1 MIKWRKLTKEAL
13 AETKERFAAD
23 GYVMRWFAMAQEVIL
38 ATLGPEWWKANC
50 LTTSERADQF
60 LCLPTDSEDHRYDFQ
75 HRIVRLGHMLYQLQ
89 DCAGYEDFVEG
100 LKSRDLESTFFELHV
115 AALLRDAGHS
125 VNFVKESSR
134 KGADYDL
141 SVTIETTPVH
151 VEAKSKRSGD
161 ALNAKSLRNKLK
173 TARKQLP
180 AEGPGI
186 IFVGVPVEWTMQAD
200 AEKEIGSVLANF
212 LRETGRVNHVIL
224 VWEQWL
230 ELSKGRGRVTRVRQ
244 YDNLQTRFPLPP
256 SEIVKTLTGPIS
268 LDPANQQF
276 RPSFW

>member
-1 MIKWRKLTKEAL
+1 MQ
-13 AETKERFAAD
+13 
-23 GYVMRWFAMAQEVIL
+23 WFAMAQEVIL
-38 ATLGPEWWKANC
+38 RTLGPEWWKANC
-50 LTTSERADQF
+50 TTTSERADPF
-60 LCLPTDSEDHRYDFQ
+60 LRLPTASEGHRSDFE

-89 DCAGYEDFVEG
+89 DCTGYEDFIEG
-100 LKSRDLESTFFELHV
+100 LKSRDLESTFFELRV
-115 AALLRDAGHS
+115 AALLKDAGHS
-125 VNFVKESSR
+125 VRFVKESSR
-134 KGADYDL
+134 RGSDYDL
-141 SVTIETTPVH
+141 SVTVETTPVH

-173 TARKQLP
+173 AARKQLP
-180 AEGPGI
+180 PEGPGI
-186 IFVGVPVEWTMQAD
+186 IFVGAPIEWAMQVG
-200 AEKEIGSVLANF
+200 AEKEIGSVLASF

-244 YDNLQTRFPLPP
+244 YDNLQARFPLSR

-268 LDPANQQF
+268 LDPADQRF